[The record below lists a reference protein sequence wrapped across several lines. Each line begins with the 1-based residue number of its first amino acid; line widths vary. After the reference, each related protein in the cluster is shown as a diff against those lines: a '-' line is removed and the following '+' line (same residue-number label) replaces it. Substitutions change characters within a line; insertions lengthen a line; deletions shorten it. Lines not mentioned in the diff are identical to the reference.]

1 MIVWEEKRNFMREDQ
16 FFHMRQHD
24 RAHESG
30 HKAKRNAHEQQIGQ
44 ISKYGSR
51 FHPQHR
57 SGDLTD
63 IVRGGARDAHAEQRT
78 ELSFRV
84 QQRPHDNQR
93 EQTAEQRKQ
102 ERRHAAH
109 EQGRERHAN
118 DDDRERIAQAEPR
131 QREQRYNI
139 REAEL
144 DAGIGMI
151 ASSGN
156 IRSTMERIMARAVS
170 MPQTA
175 SSFER
180 FIRLP
185 PLRIQW
191 RRCRRSRCPS
201 A

>member
-16 FFHMRQHD
+16 FFHVRQHD

-51 FHPQHR
+51 FHPQYC

-84 QQRPHDNQR
+84 QQRPHDKQR

-102 ERRHAAH
+102 ERRHTAH
-109 EQGRERHAN
+109 EQRRERHAN

-144 DAGIGMI
+144 DARDGDDRVERKHTLNDGKNNGE
-151 ASSGN
+151 SGQHAAD
-156 IRSTMERIMARAVS
+156 RK
-170 MPQTA
+170 
-175 SSFER
+175 
-180 FIRLP
+180 L
-185 PLRIQW
+185 L
-191 RRCRRSRCPS
+191 
-201 A
+201 